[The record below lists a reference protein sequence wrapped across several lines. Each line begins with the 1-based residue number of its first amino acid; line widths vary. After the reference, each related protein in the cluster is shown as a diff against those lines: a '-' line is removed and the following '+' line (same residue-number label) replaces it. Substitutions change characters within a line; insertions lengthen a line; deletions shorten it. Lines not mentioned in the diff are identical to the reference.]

1 MTVLGSWRG
10 FRALLFPVLAVG
22 LCLAPEVAFGQASR
36 VGETFSVGLNSAN
49 RYPSVAFDP
58 ANRVYLVVTGGNV
71 TTRAAFVSED
81 GLPLTSFDVHGPSVW
96 AHAPRAAYSSDVGGF
111 LVTWHQ
117 SAADGSTAVFG
128 AIVRH
133 GPPVSVSAAQQIAD
147 WGTWWESGADV
158 AYSTASRE
166 FLVVWRSAPPT
177 NNVLAR
183 RVGIDGTP
191 LGGAIGVRVSGDYHA
206 DPSVAYNPNTNEF
219 LVAYASYIGAGNYAP
234 IDVQRVQPGTGALI
248 GGPIELV
255 RSLNTYIPSVS
266 FTSATGQFLVAWYQ
280 NLGAPLVNA
289 RILNGDGSPASN
301 ILPILPFGAYD
312 ALNVGYNGVSGSHFL
327 VTHHPSSP
335 EDFGLEVSS
344 GGAPGAVFQ
353 VTNSGGTGN
362 FYPRIAAHTGRAE
375 WTMVASRQ
383 FASVIA
389 QRIGTTTSGGGPTP
403 PPPPPPPPPPTGPL
417 TPGPITLRTDVP
429 KPWVFAEGAA
439 SPATEANGFQT
450 YYQVLNPNIAAGDTV
465 EVKVF
470 FSDDA
475 GNTGWRTFS
484 VPPGSRR
491 TLNLLTETQK
501 AGTYGAVFQ
510 SQTPGKQVY
519 VERSIFWG
527 PNWEGSSGEVAA
539 EFDPA
544 SPPTRWYFAEGS
556 RDYFQHYFLLF
567 NPTDTVA
574 TVNAKYYRQ
583 DGAVIQANYTVHP
596 QSRYTIDANAIG
608 GLENTNFSAEFWS
621 SNGFVA
627 ERVMYWGPGWMG
639 GHASLGAQSV
649 SPGWHFAEG
658 VAGPNF
664 MTYYTILN
672 PNPWDIW
679 VDADFYLENPQQTL
693 THPILVGANSRN
705 TISLNGDIGQVGPA
719 SAFIR
724 SRFHEG
730 IVVERSIY
738 WGATGWGG
746 LGPVEGTNS
755 VGIAQ
760 PALEWFVPEGALG
773 GDWNNYL
780 LLYNPHD
787 FPIQVMVRVLLEDGT
802 KWTDAVPRT
811 LAPKSRKTID
821 PAFNLYDDA
830 AAQTTFSSQSLGK
843 SYGVNVWSTSGH
855 TFIVEHAIYKAFDG
869 PNYWRT
875 GGAAPGVPKR

>member
-22 LCLAPEVAFGQASR
+22 LGLAPEVAFGQASR
-36 VGETFSVGLNSAN
+36 VGETFSL
-49 RYPSVAFDP
+49 PKAFASQTVRWVDIAYDP
-58 ANRVYLVVTGGNV
+58 VNQVYLAVNGAEAIQGH
-71 TTRAAFVSED
+71 FISQD
-81 GLPLTSFDVHGPSVW
+81 GVPVGTPFIVHGAVQY
-96 AHAPRAAYSSDVGGF
+96 AQTPRVAYSAATGGF

-117 SAADGSTAVFG
+117 LVGTTNQVHG
-128 AIVRH
+128 NIVRFNQ
-133 GPPVSVSAAQQIAD
+133 PVGAPFQISDNDTFWEQGAA
-147 WGTWWESGADV
+147 V
-158 AYSTASRE
+158 AYSTASQE
-166 FLVVWRSAPPT
+166 FLVVWNRISGWD
-177 NNVLAR
+177 VLGR
-183 RVGIDGTP
+183 RVSASGQV
-191 LGGAIGVRVSGDYHA
+191 LGDVIPIAGPYYQR
-206 DPSVAYNPNTNEF
+206 DPTVAYNPNTNEF
-219 LVAYASYIGAGNYAP
+219 LVAYAGYFDPGGYAP
-234 IDVQRVQPGTGALI
+234 VSVQRVQAGSGAMV
-248 GGPIELV
+248 GGPIEIT
-255 RSLNTYIPSVS
+255 RALNTYVPELSYNA
-266 FTSATGQFLVAWYQ
+266 ATGQFLIVWYQ
-280 NLGAPLVNA
+280 NQGGTLFNA

-301 ILPILPFGAYD
+301 VLPILPYGFYD
-312 ALNVGYNGVSGSHFL
+312 ALDVAYNSVSGSHFL
-327 VTHHPSSP
+327 VTHSSAP
-335 EDFGLEVSS
+335 DDSGLEISS
-344 GGAPGAVFQ
+344 GGVPGVAFQ

-362 FYPRIAAHTGRAE
+362 FNPRLAAHTGRAE
-375 WTMVASRQ
+375 WTLVASRQ
-383 FASVIA
+383 FTSVIA

-746 LGPVEGTNS
+746 IGPVEGTNS